1 MTAGRFVS
9 EALGASHIADHFESG
24 QPELDDWLRRH
35 APATESR
42 RTGRTFVWSADG
54 RVVAYYT
61 IAAHLLMRD
70 DLPRALGRGNPVQ
83 IPAVLL
89 AKLALDKTLQGQ
101 GFGGLLLADAVDR
114 IVEAARTVAARFIV
128 VDAIDEQA
136 ISFYVKYGFVSVPST
151 NRLVKRMSAA
161 AAQVS
166 R

>member
-1 MTAGRFVS
+1 MTASRFVS
-9 EALGASHIADHFESG
+9 EALDELHGADHFDSG
-24 QPELDDWLRRH
+24 QPELDEWLRRH
-35 APATESR
+35 ALTTESR

-70 DLPRALGRGNPVQ
+70 DLPRSLGRGNPVQ

-101 GFGGLLLADAVDR
+101 GLGGLLLADAVGR
-114 IVEAARTVAARFIV
+114 VVEATRTVAARFIV

-136 ISFYVKYGFVSVPST
+136 VSFCIKYGFTQVPAT
-151 NRLVKRMSAA
+151 NRLLKRMSAA
-161 AAQVS
+161 AAQIS